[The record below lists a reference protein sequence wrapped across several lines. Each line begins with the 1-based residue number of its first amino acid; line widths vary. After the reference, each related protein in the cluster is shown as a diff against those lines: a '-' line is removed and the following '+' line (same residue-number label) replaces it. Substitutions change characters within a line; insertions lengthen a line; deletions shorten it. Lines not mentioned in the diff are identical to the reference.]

1 MMMPSHKES
10 STLAYSICSLAVMP
24 NYSSFLADY
33 SVALNCLPAMVEIS
47 TTQKRLKH
55 IVSKSLL
62 EKRKMLTCVVV
73 ALKLYI
79 DERNKCCFNSIDEGV
94 E

>member
-1 MMMPSHKES
+1 
-10 STLAYSICSLAVMP
+10 
-24 NYSSFLADY
+24 
-33 SVALNCLPAMVEIS
+33 MVEIS

-62 EKRKMLTCVVV
+62 EERKMLTCVVV

-79 DERNKCCFNSIDEGV
+79 DERNKCCFNSIYEGV